1 MRSIRLV
8 GMAMTLA
15 GSLAGCGLASLQGG
29 RDTEGYWLPLT
40 IVVRFDPSVTGVKLE
55 YSDACQQP
63 TTISA
68 GEQLTYVFRRE
79 IGLAFE
85 RVRIDEATSRQTA
98 DGELEVSLGLKEI
111 ELAIPRQADKSHIA
125 TVHLGGTVAFRD
137 QTGTVLYTKS
147 LRTDVQGS
155 VTTTRQSCDISGLAG
170 IVNDAGLIL
179 AQGLKKHLGT
189 SIKLQEYSRQR
200 EAAGR

>member
-8 GMAMTLA
+8 GMAAALA
-15 GSLAGCGLASLQGG
+15 GSLAGCGGLSTRGVDSQ
-29 RDTEGYWLPLT
+29 GYWLPLT
-40 IVVRFDPSVTGVKLE
+40 VVVRFDPSVTGVTLE

-63 TTISA
+63 KTILA

-79 IGLAFE
+79 IGMAFE
-85 RVRIDEATSRQTA
+85 RVRIDETA
-98 DGELEVSLGLKEI
+98 SKRTVDGELEVSLGLKEI
-111 ELAIPRQADKSHIA
+111 ELAIPRQADKSQAA
-125 TVHLGGTVAFRD
+125 TVHLGGTVVFRD
-137 QTGTVLYTKS
+137 QAGTPLYTKS
-147 LRTDVQGS
+147 LRTDVQGA
-155 VTTTRQSCDISGLAG
+155 VTTTRQSCDVTGLTE

>member
-8 GMAMTLA
+8 GMAVMLA

-40 IVVRFDPSVTGVKLE
+40 VVVRFDPSVTGVKLE
-55 YSDACQQP
+55 YSDACRQP
-63 TTISA
+63 KTISA

-85 RVRIDEATSRQTA
+85 RVRIDDATSRQTS

-125 TVHLGGTVAFRD
+125 TVHLGSTVAFRD
-137 QTGTVLYTKS
+137 QTGTMLYTKS

-155 VTTTRQSCDISGLAG
+155 VTTTRQSCDISGLAE

-189 SIKLQEYSRQR
+189 SIKLQEYSKQR

>member
-1 MRSIRLV
+1 MRAIKLV
-8 GMAMTLA
+8 GMAVALA
-15 GSLAGCGLASLQGG
+15 GTLTGCGWSPQRG
-29 RDTEGYWLPLT
+29 RDSQGYWLPLT
-40 IVVRFDPSVTGVKLE
+40 VVVRFDPSVTGVKLE

-63 TTISA
+63 KTISA

-79 IGLAFE
+79 IGMAFE
-85 RVRIDEATSRQTA
+85 RVRIDETA
-98 DGELEVSLGLKEI
+98 SKRTVDGELEVSLGLKEI
-111 ELAIPRQADKSHIA
+111 ELVIPRQADKSHAA

-137 QTGTVLYTKS
+137 QAGTPLYAKS
-147 LRTDVQGS
+147 LRTDVQGE
-155 VTTTRQSCDISGLAG
+155 VTTTRQSCDVTGLAE

-200 EAAGR
+200 EAARR

>member
-1 MRSIRLV
+1 MRFIRLV
-8 GMAMTLA
+8 GLAMMLA
-15 GSLAGCGLASLQGG
+15 GNLAGCDLGALHGG
-29 RDTEGYWLPLT
+29 RDTEGYWLPLMV
-40 IVVRFDPSVTGVKLE
+40 VVRFDPGVTGAMLE
-55 YSDACQQP
+55 YSDACQQRK
-63 TTISA
+63 TISA
-68 GEQLTYVFRRE
+68 GEQLTYVVRRE

-85 RVRIDEATSRQTA
+85 RVRIDETASRQAA

-111 ELAIPRQADKSHIA
+111 ELSISRQADKSHIA
-125 TVHLGGTVAFRD
+125 KVHLGGTVVFRD

-155 VTTTRQSCDISGLAG
+155 VTTTRQSCDVTGLAE

-189 SIKLQEYSRQR
+189 SIKLQEYSGQR
-200 EAAGR
+200 AAARR